1 MEKIKGSP
9 SEIDSIRVIS
19 ALNTLKKRKLHA
31 EQLGLP
37 TSKHKCWDREVA
49 SDGQLSI
56 FLAKEK
62 AKKLGMDD
70 DKSSEPPE
78 SVKDSNSFGE
88 DYDCAT
94 SAYNG
99 VNKME
104 AAEYE
109 KASDMPSSSSVSHG
123 TDHMLENNKSLW
135 NSLKAAKGVTWEEEK
150 LVFGHYSSE
159 HKERMQACLNLEE
172 QLLEYGDESFE
183 QCTDKE
189 LEDILS
195 AEGLNPNV
203 YVLSSGRWTVN
214 QETEQASRKPTI
226 DQEFEEYFSTLML

>member
-19 ALNTLKKRKLHA
+19 ALNTLKKRKLQA

-37 TSKHKCWDREVA
+37 ISKHKCWDRAVA
-49 SDGQLSI
+49 SDGQLST

-62 AKKLGMDD
+62 AKRVAID
-70 DKSSEPPE
+70 DKSEAEPLE
-78 SVKDSNSFGE
+78 SAKDSNSFGE

-99 VNKME
+99 AKME
-104 AAEYE
+104 VEYAKTE
-109 KASDMPSSSSVSHG
+109 DMPSSSSLTQG
-123 TDHMLENNKSLW
+123 TDILGKNKSLW
-135 NSLKAAKGVTWEEEK
+135 SSLKAVKGDAKEEEE
-150 LVFGHYSSE
+150 LVFGHYTSQ

-172 QLLEYGDESFE
+172 QLLEYGDESLE

-189 LEDILS
+189 LEDILY

-214 QETEQASRKPTI
+214 QETEASSRKPTI
-226 DQEFEEYFSTLML
+226 DQEFEEYFSMLML